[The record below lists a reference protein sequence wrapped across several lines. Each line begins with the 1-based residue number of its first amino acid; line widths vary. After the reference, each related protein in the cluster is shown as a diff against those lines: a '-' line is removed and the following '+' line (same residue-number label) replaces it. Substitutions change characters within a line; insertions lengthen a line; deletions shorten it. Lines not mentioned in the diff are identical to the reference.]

1 MTSLLGVKVIDLS
14 RVLGG
19 PFCTQLLADHG
30 ATVIKVEPPQG
41 DETRGWGPP
50 FEGPTA
56 SYFLGVNRNKLGMA
70 LNLGQPNA
78 REILLDLLA
87 QADVLVENFKPG
99 TMEKWGLGFEVL
111 KEKFPALIHCRV
123 SGFGA
128 TGPLGGLPGYDAVAQ
143 AMSGLMSVN
152 GEAGAGPLRMGVPV
166 IDIVTGMNAAI
177 AILLALYERNHSGCG
192 QFVEATLYDSG
203 ISLMHPHLPNY
214 FLSGKSSGRT
224 GNAHPNICPYDLF
237 PTAGDSI
244 FLAIG
249 NDNQFVK
256 FANMLGAAWLSE
268 DQRFLTNSRRL
279 EHRGELRHE
288 IESLLSDQDGES
300 LAQSLMNAGVPCGA
314 VADTKK
320 VANHP
325 HTDHRKMIV
334 DIGDYKGTGSPVK
347 LSRTAATYTKPPPK
361 FAEHARE
368 ILQGLGCEEEKIAQ
382 LIESGAVPMSMSGVN
397 SGNT

>member
-1 MTSLLGVKVIDLS
+1 MTSLQGVKVIDLS

-50 FEGPTA
+50 FNGATA

-70 LNLGQPNA
+70 LDLAQPDA

-99 TMEKWGLGFEVL
+99 TMEKWGLGFDVL

-128 TGPLGGLPGYDAVAQ
+128 TGPLGGLPGYDAVVQ

-152 GEAGAGPLRMGVPV
+152 GEADAAPLRMGVPV

-177 AILLALYERNHSGCG
+177 AILLALYERNRSSRG

-203 ISLMHPHLPNY
+203 VSLMHPHLPNY
-214 FLSGKSSGRT
+214 YLSGKPSGRT

-244 FLAIG
+244 FLAVG
-249 NDNQFVK
+249 NDNQFAK
-256 FANMLGAAWLSE
+256 FATLLGAAWLSADE
-268 DQRFLTNSRRL
+268 RFLTNARRL
-279 EHRGELRHE
+279 EHRAELRRE
-288 IESLLSDQDGES
+288 IESLLSHQDGEF
-300 LAQSLMNAGVPCGA
+300 LASSLMNAGVPCGA

-320 VANHP
+320 VVIHP
-325 HTDHRKMIV
+325 HTEHREMIV
-334 DIGDYKGTGSPVK
+334 DIGDYRGTGSPVK
-347 LSRTAATYTKPPPK
+347 LSRTAPTYRKPPPE

-368 ILQGLGCEEEKIAQ
+368 ILEGLGCDEARIAK
-382 LIESGAVPMSMSGVN
+382 LLESGAVPMSMSG
-397 SGNT
+397 SR